1 MLVIVVVLTDAT
13 PSATSP
19 PPCSTSI
26 SLSHF
31 EPRSLFTETHMKSFL
46 LMLALLSLALTG
58 CVYYPNGGYQ
68 DRGYGDRGW
77 NNGGHA
83 EYHAE
88 RGYWDH
94 Q

>member
-1 MLVIVVVLTDAT
+1 MEVQMKTI
-13 PSATSP
+13 
-19 PPCSTSI
+19 SI
-26 SLSHF
+26 G
-31 EPRSLFTETHMKSFL
+31 
-46 LMLALLSLALTG
+46 LALLSLALTG
-58 CVYYPNGGYQ
+58 CVYEPYGGYR

-88 RGYWDH
+88 RGSWDH